1 MVMHDNGFKQKKKE
15 TKYKNGPQRIQIVWS
30 KAGKVTLGS
39 LLAVYL
45 TQYVQSILAIT
56 ETLSLKDKRTL
67 ALEG

>member
-1 MVMHDNGFKQKKKE
+1 MVMHDNGFKQKKNE
-15 TKYKNGPQRIQIVWS
+15 TKDKNGPQHIQIVWS
-30 KAGKVTLGS
+30 TTGKVTLGR

-45 TQYVQSILAIT
+45 TQYVQSILTIT

>member
-1 MVMHDNGFKQKKKE
+1 MVQFIAKD
-15 TKYKNGPQRIQIVWS
+15 KNGPQNIQILWS
-30 KAGKVTLGS
+30 KTGKVTLGS

-56 ETLSLKDKRTL
+56 KTPSLKDKRTL